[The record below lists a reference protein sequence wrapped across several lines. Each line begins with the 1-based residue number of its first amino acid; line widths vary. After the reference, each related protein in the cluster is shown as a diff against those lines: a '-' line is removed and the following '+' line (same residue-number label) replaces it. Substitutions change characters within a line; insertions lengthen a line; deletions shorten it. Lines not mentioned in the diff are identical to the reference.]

1 MDCEK
6 KFDKHF
12 NEFISNDTAVRKFFS
27 CKISELKAEH
37 KDIFKSAKAG
47 NSGIMLVNPD
57 KEEEA
62 KKILKQYYVFNK
74 DYSNSKNQGN
84 KLTDKFKV
92 LCNPEYE
99 AIMKDTTKTFNERIL
114 DIMDKLNKLENNE
127 LTSRQVEQYIYR
139 NFSFYKYVK
148 PEKSKPV
155 QINTNTSNVSKFQIF
170 LNDIE
175 LLDYLKTHSVKES
188 LNYIKNKYP
197 SNEFTDTQIINW
209 INRQRKF
216 LFK

>member
-27 CKISELKAEH
+27 CKISELKTEH

-188 LNYIKNKYP
+188 LSYIKNKYP